1 MEPISKDLAGWQFSR
16 DAEGIVVAALDLPGK
31 VNIMN
36 DDFIAAMES
45 LLNELEGSR
54 DYAGVV
60 LTSAKPVFL
69 AGGDLKRMVLS
80 APGQE
85 AQLFDYFQQLKSYL
99 RRIERLNRPTVAAIN
114 GSALGGGY
122 ETCLA
127 CHHRIALREPRLR
140 IGLPEIEFGILAGAG
155 GVVRLTRLLGF
166 ERAMPY
172 LTEGRLEDVMGA
184 LDNRLVDELA
194 DDPQQLLDKAKAWI
208 RAHPQARQPWDKPD
222 NAVPAHRLTALQRRA
237 LMMEPA
243 RLARAMSGHPAL
255 FAAQRNMALAA
266 ESLNMD
272 FDAALRYETRVL
284 IELLRTDYAR
294 DRMQAFLDRKTPRS
308 TSATQ
313 TEQSTA

>member
-1 MEPISKDLAGWQFSR
+1 MDTISKNLPGWQFSR
-16 DAEGIVVAALDLPGK
+16 DGDGIVVAALDLPGK
-31 VNIMN
+31 LNIMN
-36 DDFIAAMES
+36 DDFIAAMEC
-45 LLNELEGSR
+45 LLTELESAR

-69 AGGDLKRMVLS
+69 AGGDLKRMVRS

-85 AQLFDYFQQLKSYL
+85 AELFDYFQQLKSYL
-99 RRIERLNRPTVAAIN
+99 RRLERLNRPTVAAIN
-114 GSALGGGY
+114 GAALGGGF

-127 CHHRIALREPRLR
+127 CHRRVALREPRLR
-140 IGLPEIEFGILAGAG
+140 VGLPEIEFGILAGAG

-166 ERAMPY
+166 QRAIPY

-184 LDNRLVDELA
+184 LEHGLVDELA
-194 DDPQQLLDKAKAWI
+194 DDPQQLLEKSKAWI
-208 RAHPQARQPWDKPD
+208 RAHPQARQPWDTPD
-222 NAVPAHRLTALQRRA
+222 NALPAHRLSVGQRRA

-243 RLARAMSGHPAL
+243 RLARAMAGHPAA

-294 DRMQAFLDRKTPRS
+294 QRMQDFLDRKSPGRT
-308 TSATQ
+308 ATQ
-313 TEQSTA
+313 AERTPA